1 MHNRAGVLGSGCQG
15 TIHLLSYP
23 DWKEDMRLYLYL
35 KSWVGGGD
43 YRVKGKNVSGECE
56 LELSNREN

>member
-1 MHNRAGVLGSGCQG
+1 MDVAAGGGSRWNEK
-15 TIHLLSYP
+15 II
-23 DWKEDMRLYLYL
+23 
-35 KSWVGGGD
+35 WVGGGD